1 MRASKMLLSLS
12 LVVFVCS
19 GQDCVPDSDGDG
31 IGDPFDSCANTPIC
45 ATVDAMGC
53 PSDSDGDGVFDG
65 CDDCAE
71 TILGAMVWSNGCEAD
86 PSAVPA
92 RCFGPDLRAKEIE
105 YSLVNRTGPSSG
117 TILIKGIVDNV
128 GQDDFESVAGSQSIE
143 LWADGSPVAT
153 TAFTDVV
160 VDAIVTVEYELSWDT
175 QSELVAVQTYKLIV
189 SYDPDIYDDG
199 IETNDDCRSSNNM
212 LIRGT
217 SGIATL
223 LE

>member
-1 MRASKMLLSLS
+1 MHGFKMFLSFGF
-12 LVVFVCS
+12 VVFVCS

-31 IGDPFDSCANTPIC
+31 IGDTFDSCANTPLC

-53 PSDSDGDGVFDG
+53 PSDSDSDGVEDG
-65 CDDCAE
+65 CDDCQE
-71 TILGAMVWSNGCEAD
+71 TFLGAMVWANGCEAD

-92 RCFGPDLRAKEIE
+92 RCFGPDLRAREIE
-105 YSLVNRTGPSSG
+105 YSLVNRTGPTSG

-128 GQDDFESVAGSQSIE
+128 GQEDFESVAGSQSVE

-153 TAFTDVV
+153 TDFIDVAI
-160 VDAIVTVEYELSWDT
+160 DATVTVEYELLWDT
-175 QSELVAVQTYKLIV
+175 QSEFAPVQTYKLIV

-223 LE
+223 LD